1 MKKFL
6 EEYFVSL
13 KNKIHFINTKEIGK
27 AISILEKTIKTNNFT
42 FCCGNGGSA
51 AISNHFQ
58 VDYLKGV
65 NEMTGKKL
73 RIVSLSS
80 NIETITA
87 IANDKGYENV
97 FVDQFKIYSKKNDVL
112 LCISSSGNSKNI
124 IKVLQYAKKNK
135 NITILL
141 SGFDGGQ
148 AKKIADINIHIDSNN
163 YGVIEDCHQ
172 SIMHSMA
179 QYLSKKDKLFKSF

>member
-1 MKKFL
+1 MCPL
-6 EEYFVSL
+6 VEEHGE
-13 KNKIHFINTKEIGK
+13 KR
-27 AISILEKTIKTNNFT
+27 SILTSFMN
-42 FCCGNGGSA
+42 
-51 AISNHFQ
+51 
-58 VDYLKGV
+58 VRLKGV

-97 FVDQFKIYSKKNDVL
+97 FVDQFKIYSRKNDVL

-179 QYLSKKDKLFKSF
+179 QYLSKKR